1 MYKVEFWRMTSAE
14 AAVIKSF
21 DRRMCPGDDGSN
33 WPCSYYPH
41 FVLSWTVDTSGLP
54 CLGDPRYDFACR
66 RHLADRIGLVPFEYA
81 GSVVITPY
89 KEVTE

>member
-14 AAVIKSF
+14 TEVIESF
-21 DRRMCPGDDGSN
+21 ERRMCPGDDGES

-41 FVLSWTVDTSGLP
+41 LVLTWTVNTSGLP
-54 CLGDPRYDFACR
+54 CLGEPRTDFTCY
-66 RHLADRIGLVPFEYA
+66 RHLAQRVGRIPFEYA

-89 KEVTE
+89 REVTE